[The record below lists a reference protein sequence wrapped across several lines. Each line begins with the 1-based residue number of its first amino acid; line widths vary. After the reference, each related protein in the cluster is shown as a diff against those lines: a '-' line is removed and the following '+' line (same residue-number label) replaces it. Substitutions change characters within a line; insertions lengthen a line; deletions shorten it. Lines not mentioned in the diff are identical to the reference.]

1 LPIYFQDFL
10 LLDEVPEKPA
20 QEIRPKSENCS
31 IIFDRVTVKWP
42 AAGEQEDNTLTD
54 ISFTVQPGQILAV
67 VGHVGSGKV
76 SFSVS
81 SVLG

>member
-1 LPIYFQDFL
+1 MPQ
-10 LLDEVPEKPA
+10 KAA
-20 QEIRPKSENCS
+20 QEIRPKLEDCS